1 MSMATFHGNGLLRGA
16 IVVGVRPHQHSR
28 VLSMGLRLAA
38 ELRQQLVCVY
48 VISRPALVEW
58 NVGDDTD
65 FFSLSQPERDEFGGK
80 QVDDMQRRLEEAL
93 LHTPVPWILKI
104 AYGDPARALAKV
116 AEQLEAT
123 LLVIGSHQ
131 KRAPWKLGQFR
142 HNSMVLRALLHPQVP
157 VVLVP
162 TSSTKT
168 PPSSVVP

>member
-1 MSMATFHGNGLLRGA
+1 MSTFHGNGLLHGA
-16 IVVGVRPHQHSR
+16 IVVGVRPHQHPR
-28 VLSMGLRLAA
+28 VLSMGVWLAA
-38 ELRQQLVCVY
+38 ELKQYLVCVY
-48 VISRPALVEW
+48 VISRPALGEQIVD
-58 NVGDDTD
+58 DDTD
-65 FFSLSQPERDEFGGK
+65 FFTLPQPERDEFGGK
-80 QVDDMQRRLEEAL
+80 QVDDLQHRLEEVL
-93 LHTPVPWILKI
+93 LQDDVPWILKI

-131 KRAPWKLGQFR
+131 KRTPWNLGQFR

-162 TSSTKT
+162 TSSAKT